1 MALLHPILLGS
12 SAAGDSFE
20 IQRSLR
26 FNDNSQHYLERTP
39 SQDSNRTTMT
49 LSVWVKR
56 ANVGEM
62 MIMESYRDDAN
73 RTRLMF
79 DALNRMQMFQ
89 RFQNNS
95 HPLITEAVRRDT
107 SEWYHLVWSIDTTQ
121 STSSNRVKMYVNN
134 VQQSFISGS
143 NSQPDQNEALFFNK
157 DERHTIGVGQDSGG
171 LEVYFD
177 GYMAEMNFIDGQQL
191 PPSSF
196 AETNSNGKWVPI
208 DTSDLTFGTNGS

>member
-1 MALLHPILLGS
+1 
-12 SAAGDSFE
+12 
-20 IQRSLR
+20 
-26 FNDNSQHYLERTP
+26 
-39 SQDSNRTTMT
+39 
-49 LSVWVKR
+49 
-56 ANVGEM
+56 
-62 MIMESYRDDAN
+62 
-73 RTRLMF
+73 
-79 DALNRMQMFQ
+79 MQMFQ

-143 NSQPDQNEALFFNK
+143 NSQPDQHEALYFNK

-196 AETNSNGKWVPI
+196 AETNSNGKWVPK
-208 DTSDLTFGTNGS
+208 DTSDLTFGTNGRLDLILKIIILLQLQLKVKIQVVTVTITHQIISEEQIMML